1 MEKEEEKE
9 KDVYVFNGLSRL
21 RKRKPWFLLCA
32 LENVNSRDRKD
43 FCPRRHSSRTKVNS
57 GILSTDE

>member
-21 RKRKPWFLLCA
+21 RKRKPWFLLCV
-32 LENVNSRDRKD
+32 LEIVNSRGRKD
-43 FCPRRHSSRTKVNS
+43 FCPSRHSNRTKVNS